1 MELTVQKRLQIYWL
15 LRIKFYLMGKENYFC
30 YSINRESMIKNL
42 ILSSWLI
49 FSLTTT
55 LNAQISLSGGANLLN
70 SFGVKKTFY
79 GLHIGGELPQN
90 NMVTFYGRLNYFF
103 PQAEIDSSN
112 AVAVGKDFTINP
124 YQINVKY
131 LNTTSFISIEGGTR
145 SYIGNGFDNGFS
157 GYGGGKTSLL
167 ISRIGAKVNNYN
179 TGMYTLDETTLGK
192 GSILGICLGLQGGIK
207 YTFPGVGS
215 LYLDGSLDYLLFATP
230 SNQNVYTSYYPLQRI
245 LFVTTVGF
253 RKDFY

>member
-1 MELTVQKRLQIYWL
+1 MSKYL
-15 LRIKFYLMGKENYFC
+15 LI
-30 YSINRESMIKNL
+30 SIFL
-42 ILSSWLI
+42 ILTI
-49 FSLTTT
+49 FTNLH
-55 LNAQISLSGGANLLN
+55 AQVSLSGGTNMLN
-70 SFGVKKTFY
+70 AFGVKKSFY

-103 PQAEIDSSN
+103 PRAEVDSSD

-131 LNTTSFISIEGGTR
+131 LNTTSFISVEGGTR

-167 ISRIGAKVNNYN
+167 ISRVSAKVNDYN

-207 YTFPGVGS
+207 YTFPGIGS
-215 LYLDGSLDYLLFATP
+215 IYLDGSIDYLLFATP
-230 SNQNVYTSYYPLQRI
+230 SNQNIYTSYYPLQRI
-245 LFVTTVGF
+245 LFITTLGF
-253 RKDFY
+253 RKEFY

>member
-1 MELTVQKRLQIYWL
+1 MR
-15 LRIKFYLMGKENYFC
+15 KENYFC
-30 YSINRESMIKNL
+30 YSLNGKTMYKYL
-42 ILSSWLI
+42 TLFFLLFSSI
-49 FSLTTT
+49 QFK
-55 LNAQISLSGGANLLN
+55 LNAQMSLSGGANLLN
-70 SFGVKKTFY
+70 AFGVKKTFY

-103 PQAEIDSSN
+103 PQAETDSSN
-112 AVAVGKDFTINP
+112 AVAVGKDFTITP
-124 YQINVKY
+124 YQVNVKY
-131 LNTTSFISIEGGTR
+131 LNTTSFISVEGGTR

-167 ISRIGAKVNNYN
+167 ISRISAKVNDYN

-207 YTFPGVGS
+207 YTFPGIGS
-215 LYLDGSLDYLLFATP
+215 IYLDGSIDYLLFATP
-230 SNQNVYTSYYPLQRI
+230 SNQNIYTSYYPLQRI
-245 LFVTTVGF
+245 LFITTIGF